1 MKISLKK
8 ISEEKFEIKITDED
22 QVIFNDTR
30 YFMYMEEEVVNTQIS
45 LDTINQLSTLFGE
58 FTEVENDFNI

>member
-8 ISEEKFEIKITDED
+8 ISEEKFEVKITDGEE
-22 QVIFNDTR
+22 VIFNDTR
-30 YFMYMEEEVVNTQIS
+30 YFMYMEEEMINTQTS

-58 FTEVENDFNI
+58 FTEIENDFNI

>member
-8 ISEEKFEIKITDED
+8 ISEEKFEVKITDGEE
-22 QVIFNDTR
+22 VIFNDIR
-30 YFMYMEEEVVNTQIS
+30 YFMYMGEEVINTQTS

-58 FTEVENDFNI
+58 FTEIENDFNI